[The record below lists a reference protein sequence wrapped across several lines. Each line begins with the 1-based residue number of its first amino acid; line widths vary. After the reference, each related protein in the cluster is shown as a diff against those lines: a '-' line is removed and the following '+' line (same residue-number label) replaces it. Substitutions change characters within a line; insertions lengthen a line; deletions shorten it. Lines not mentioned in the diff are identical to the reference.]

1 MKVIWLTLDLL
12 EEEMCGPEIEKA
24 TLVNLINHNVLLAHS
39 VYQVEFSLCHHDD
52 NGELGRRRGDSGDR
66 PCEPLAGLRGGGEW
80 QGRRQL
86 AHLGHHDH
94 LVHLG
99 QRQESTA
106 ISSEAKAAHREVV
119 QYRDL
124 LLLQKVS
131 LNKSVNYRSN

>member
-1 MKVIWLTLDLL
+1 MLALVKVIWLTLDLL
-12 EEEMCGPEIEKA
+12 EEVCGPEKA
-24 TLVNLINHNVLLAHS
+24 TLGDLINHNVLLAHS
-39 VYQVEFSLCHHDD
+39 VYQVKFSLCHHDD
-52 NGELGRRRGDSGDR
+52 NGELGRRRGDTGDR
-66 PCEPLAGLRGGGEW
+66 PGEPFVRLRGGGEW

-86 AHLGHHDH
+86 AHLGHHHH

-131 LNKSVNYRSN
+131 HSTKV

>member
-1 MKVIWLTLDLL
+1 MQEV
-12 EEEMCGPEIEKA
+12 CGPEKA
-24 TLVNLINHNVLLAHS
+24 TLGDLINHNMLLAHS

-52 NGELGRRRGDSGDR
+52 NGELGRRRGDTGDR
-66 PCEPLAGLRGGGEW
+66 PGEPLAGLRGGGGL

-86 AHLGHHDH
+86 AHLGHHHH

-131 LNKSVNYRSN
+131 LHKSVNHRSN